1 LPVEIARTYD
11 DYRDA
16 VLRHVALGYDAGIF
30 SAGVADY
37 RPRESASGK
46 ILGYL
51 LPAGPLRESISKLN
65 DVDIIVCNHK
75 KVVDD
80 SYLMKYKREV
90 LINLKTNQE
99 ISLNKIRLKNI
110 HAIAGI
116 GNPDLFFNDLKS
128 LGLVFDSSAYKD
140 HYRFTKKDFKTMND
154 KNIIMT
160 EKDAVKCEKF
170 AQDNFWYLPV
180 SAEINSK
187 FIDVILKKLKHISH
201 G

>member
-1 LPVEIARTYD
+1 MA
-11 DYRDA
+11 
-16 VLRHVALGYDAGIF
+16 LRKFGN
-30 SAGVADY
+30 
-37 RPRESASGK
+37 
-46 ILGYL
+46 GYL
-51 LPAGPLRESISKLN
+51 LPAGPLREPIYKLN

-75 KVVDD
+75 KVIDG

-90 LINLKTNQE
+90 LINLKTKQE
-99 ISLNKIRLKNI
+99 ISLNKIRLGNI

-140 HYRFTKKDFKTMND
+140 HYRFAKKDFKTMND